1 MNSRWQTSRIGLINF
16 WYYDEQEFPF
26 VKGRMLLRGSNGSGK
41 SVTMQSVIPLL
52 LDGNMSP
59 ERLDPFGSR
68 DRKMSSYL
76 LEEDD
81 DRDERTGYLY
91 LEFKRQESGTWLT
104 VGMGIRARKGKP
116 LDKWYFSL
124 TDGRRVGRDFFLYK
138 EIGEKVTLSKKELEN
153 RIAGGGQIFDRQ
165 ADYMEYV
172 NRQIFGFETVE
183 EYKEMIDL
191 LIQLRTPKLSKDF
204 KPSVVNDILSDSLQ
218 PLSDEDL
225 RPMSE
230 AIENM
235 DTMNMNLK
243 AREAGYQAAEKIQ
256 RVLDRYNRLTLFE
269 KADRCC
275 ENRKRLLALEKEER
289 ARTEENE
296 RCEKRVR
303 QLEDEIADLDARRD
317 TMEKERDSLSRSDA
331 VGLKSREMDLAS
343 RIRARE
349 TLLSEKKRQL
359 DAKQEQYVE
368 LEDRRKRE
376 KDRVY
381 EKECELDVILEEMRA
396 EAEEMSFD
404 EHAFFREELKE
415 NFHRPFSWDTHEAQ
429 FIKVKSEI
437 SRGTE
442 LLRDAE
448 IRRKEADELL
458 KNRERQ
464 QRETDMAMR
473 KESELEAMLVQVE
486 NEWKE
491 ALYSWNEQNEE
502 LKFSK
507 EQMREMARFADE
519 YGEDSDFAKVRQ
531 TAADLWIDRKG
542 GINGELGRK
551 QEEKRNLEEAHR
563 EIEEELAQ
571 WESSREPEPPRS
583 EAVRKNRERLQ
594 EKGIPY
600 QEFYKVVEFGKE
612 LVQDPEA
619 CGRLEEALLEMGILD
634 ALVIEEQYR
643 EQVLAAD
650 PGCADRYLFVQPHHA
665 EKSLLD
671 VLDLNDS
678 VNDIFFN
685 QRITGILGNI
695 FLAGTSDAGEKS
707 GAKVEGAGGD
717 FPDETGPSVTAVYPD
732 GSYQIGVIRG
742 TVTGEHEA
750 GFIGVQARERSRKA
764 KIAACRDMLAENE
777 RQQEIL
783 ERETEVLKQRLVRL
797 QQEYEKLPGDTD
809 IREAF
814 RMLSDARRIVEQ
826 MRQEGA
832 RLEEELL
839 KVSAVLKELKRQAAE
854 IAQKLY
860 LNCSYETFRRADEAA
875 ADYRQHFYQL
885 RSGHEL
891 FLQVHAHLEELK
903 ERQELLDQEMD
914 QIRYEAGNAARE
926 LNKEREEYNSII
938 QQLELTD
945 YEQIRKQLDECMDW
959 LKNYPGRLQKCV
971 AEKTQNE
978 ERIRTLREQAAQNEE
993 RISELRSKAE
1003 YLGKC
1008 FAAEMELD
1016 YVHFTES
1023 PIKDAADRDNTALEE
1038 AAGKVRDF
1046 LAPECRDMEKEQIIS
1061 RLNQVYFENR
1071 GFLTDYQ
1078 IMQTELFEEL
1088 DRQAQRGDPPAK
1100 RLDIAARYQGVRIP
1114 FGSLLT
1120 HLEEEIAELK
1130 DLIKDGDRELFE
1142 DILANTVSRKIR
1154 GKINS
1159 SNAWVEKMN
1168 SLMGAMNTS
1177 SGLKLKLR
1185 WRSRTAETED
1195 QLDTKEL
1202 VELLKKDYRLM
1213 REEEAAKLS
1222 AHFRSKVEEA
1232 RRHAKDSGGMISF
1245 YQVMK
1250 ETLDYRKWFEFQLFF
1265 QKGGERVKEL
1275 TNSVFGTFSG
1285 GEKAMAMYVPL
1296 FSAVVAKYQGGR
1308 ADAPRLISLDEAFA
1322 GVDNRNIRDMFRLMT
1337 EFQFDFIINSQV
1349 LWGDCDTLDALA
1361 IYQLLRPENAKF
1373 VTVMPYLWNGHA
1385 RVMLEDESEM
1395 EEQAAQTGPSGMSE

>member
-1 MNSRWQTSRIGLINF
+1 MNSRWQASRIGLINF

-81 DRDERTGYLY
+81 GRDERTGYLY
-91 LEFKRQESGTWLT
+91 LEFKRKESDTWLT
-104 VGMGIRARKGKP
+104 VGMGIRARRGKP

-124 TDGRRVGRDFFLYK
+124 SDGRRVGRDFLLYK

-153 RIAGGGQIFDRQ
+153 RIAGGGQVFDRQ

-204 KPSVVNDILSDSLQ
+204 KPSVVSDILSDSLQ

-235 DTMNMNLK
+235 DTMNLNLK
-243 AREAGYQAAEKIQ
+243 AREAGHQAAEKIQ

-275 ENRKRLLALEKEER
+275 ENQKKLSEAEREAGSQAEETERSRKRVLALE
-289 ARTEENE
+289 
-296 RCEKRVR
+296 
-303 QLEDEIADLDARRD
+303 QEISELDARRD
-317 TMEKERDSLSRSDA
+317 ALEKERESLSKSDA
-331 VGLKSREMDLAS
+331 VSLKSRELDLAA
-343 RIRARE
+343 RIRTRE
-349 TLLSEKKRQL
+349 SLLEEKQRQL
-359 DAKQEQYVE
+359 DAKQEQYTE
-368 LEDRRKRE
+368 IEGKKKQEEDRA
-376 KDRVY
+376 Y
-381 EKECELDVILEEMRA
+381 EKERELDSILEEMQS
-396 EAEEMSFD
+396 EAGEMSFE
-404 EHAFFREELKE
+404 EHDFFQDELKE
-415 NFHRPFSWDTHEAQ
+415 NFDKAFSWDTHEAQ
-429 FIKVKSEI
+429 FQKVKDEI

-442 LLRDAE
+442 LLREAAT
-448 IRRKEADELL
+448 RQREADELL
-458 KNRERQ
+458 KKRERQ
-464 QRETDMAMR
+464 QRETDAAQR
-473 KESELEAMLVQVE
+473 RESELESVLVQVE

-491 ALYSWNEQNEE
+491 ALYSWNGRNEE
-502 LKFSK
+502 LKFTP
-507 EQMREMARFADE
+507 EQMREIARFADE
-519 YGEDSDFAKVRQ
+519 YGESSDFARVRQ
-531 TAADLWIDRKG
+531 TAADLWIGRKG
-542 GINGELGRK
+542 EISGKVRRRQDELRD
-551 QEEKRNLEEAHR
+551 LENVRR

-571 WESSREPEPPRS
+571 WESTREPEPPRS
-583 EAVRKNRERLQ
+583 DTVRKNRERLR

-600 QEFYKVVEFGKE
+600 QEFYKVVEFGRE
-612 LVQDPEA
+612 LSGDPKR

-643 EQVLAAD
+643 EQVMKAD

-678 VNDIFFN
+678 VNDIFMN

-695 FLAGTSDAGEKS
+695 GIS
-707 GAKVEGAGGD
+707 GSEEPEGAASG
-717 FPDETGPSVTAVYPD
+717 ESVHAGSAGIGASMTAVHPD
-732 GSYQIGVIRG
+732 GSYQIGVVSG
-742 TVTGEHEA
+742 TVSGEHEA
-750 GFIGVQARERSRKA
+750 GFIGVQAREKNRQA
-764 KIAACRDMLAENE
+764 KIASCRELLAENE
-777 RQQEIL
+777 QRQ
-783 ERETEVLKQRLVRL
+783 EVLRGEVAVLEQRISRL
-797 QQEYEKLPGDTD
+797 QEEYESLPEDTD
-809 IREAF
+809 MREAWK
-814 RMLSDARRIVEQ
+814 MLSEARRTVER
-826 MRQEGA
+826 MREEGA
-832 RLEEELL
+832 RLERELMEVGEAL
-839 KVSAVLKELKRQAAE
+839 GELKRQAAE
-854 IAQKLY
+854 IARKLY
-860 LNCSYETFRRADEAA
+860 LTCSYETFRRADEAA
-875 ADYRQHFYQL
+875 SDYRQHFYQL

-891 FLQVHAHLEELK
+891 FLQIRSHMEELG
-903 ERQELLDQEMD
+903 ERQEILDGEMD
-914 QIRYEAGNAARE
+914 QIRYEAGGVKKE
-926 LNKEREEYNSII
+926 LKKEQEEYDSILR
-938 QQLELTD
+938 QLELTD
-945 YEQIRKQLDECMDW
+945 YEQIRQKLDECMEW
-959 LKNYPGRLQKCV
+959 LKDYPERLQSCV
-971 AEKTQNE
+971 AEKTLNE
-978 ERIRTLREQAAQNEE
+978 ERIRALSEQAAQNEE
-993 RISELRSKAE
+993 RISELRRRAE
-1003 YLGKC
+1003 YLETC
-1008 FAAEMELD
+1008 FAAERSLHYVEL
-1016 YVHFTES
+1016 
-1023 PIKDAADRDNTALEE
+1023 PGEE
-1038 AAGKVRDF
+1038 AEAAESAEKIRSLLAG
-1046 LAPECRDMEKEQIIS
+1046 ECRDMDKEQIIRS
-1061 RLNQVYFENR
+1061 
-1071 GFLTDYQ
+1071 
-1078 IMQTELFEEL
+1078 
-1088 DRQAQRGDPPAK
+1088 AK

-1114 FGSLLT
+1114 FGRLLT
-1120 HLEEEIAELK
+1120 HLAEEIAELK
-1130 DLIKDGDRELFE
+1130 DLIKAGDRELFE

-1177 SGLKLKLR
+1177 SGLKLNLR

-1213 REEEAAKLS
+1213 REDEAAKLS

-1232 RRHAKDSGGMISF
+1232 RRHARDSGGMISF

-1308 ADAPRLISLDEAFA
+1308 PDAPRLISLDEAFA
-1322 GVDNRNIRDMFRLMT
+1322 GVDNRNIRDMFRLMA
-1337 EFQFDFIINSQV
+1337 EFEFDFIINSQV

-1395 EEQAAQTGPSGMSE
+1395 EKRAAQEA

>member
-1 MNSRWQTSRIGLINF
+1 MNSRWQASRIGLINF

-81 DRDERTGYLY
+81 GRDERTGYLY
-91 LEFKRQESGTWLT
+91 LEFKRRESDTWLT
-104 VGMGIRARKGKP
+104 VGMGIRARRGKP

-124 TDGRRVGRDFFLYK
+124 SDGRRVGKDFLLYK

-153 RIAGGGQIFDRQ
+153 RIAGGGQVFDRQ

-204 KPSVVNDILSDSLQ
+204 KPSVVSDILSDSLQ

-235 DTMNMNLK
+235 DTMNLNLK

-275 ENRKRLLALEKEER
+275 ENQKKLSEAEREARSQAEETECSRKRVLALE
-289 ARTEENE
+289 
-296 RCEKRVR
+296 
-303 QLEDEIADLDARRD
+303 QEISELDARRD
-317 TMEKERDSLSRSDA
+317 ALEKERESLSKSDA
-331 VGLKSREMDLAS
+331 VSLKSRELDLAS
-343 RIRARE
+343 RIRTRE
-349 TLLSEKKRQL
+349 GLLEEKRRQL

-368 LEDRRKRE
+368 LEGKKKQEEDRA
-376 KDRVY
+376 Y
-381 EKECELDVILEEMRA
+381 EKESELDGILEEMQS
-396 EAEEMSFD
+396 EAGEMSFE
-404 EHAFFREELKE
+404 EHDFFQDELKE
-415 NFHRPFSWDTHEAQ
+415 NFNSAFSWDTHEAQ
-429 FIKVKSEI
+429 FQKVKDEI
-437 SRGTE
+437 GRGTE
-442 LLRDAE
+442 LLREAE
-448 IRRKEADELL
+448 TRQREADELL
-458 KNRERQ
+458 KKRERQ
-464 QRETDMAMR
+464 QRETDAAQR
-473 KESELEAMLVQVE
+473 RESELESVLVQVE

-491 ALYSWNEQNEE
+491 ALYSWNGRNEE
-502 LKFSK
+502 LKFTP

-519 YGEDSDFAKVRQ
+519 YGESSDFARVRQ
-531 TAADLWIDRKG
+531 TAADLWIRRKG
-542 GINGELGRK
+542 EISGEVCRRQDELRD
-551 QEEKRNLEEAHR
+551 LENAHR

-571 WESSREPEPPRS
+571 WESTREPEPPRS
-583 EAVRKNRERLQ
+583 DTVRKNRERLR

-600 QEFYKVVEFGKE
+600 QEFYKVVEFGRE
-612 LVQDPEA
+612 LSGDPKR

-643 EQVLAAD
+643 EQVMKAD
-650 PGCADRYLFVQPHHA
+650 PGCADRYLFVQTHHA

-678 VNDIFFN
+678 VNDIFMN

-695 FLAGTSDAGEKS
+695 GIS
-707 GAKVEGAGGD
+707 GSEEPEGAASGG
-717 FPDETGPSVTAVYPD
+717 SVHAGFAGISASMTAVHPD
-732 GSYQIGVIRG
+732 GSYQIGVVSG
-742 TVTGEHEA
+742 TVSGEHEA
-750 GFIGVQARERSRKA
+750 GFIGVQAREKNRQA
-764 KIAACRDMLAENE
+764 KIASCRELLAENE
-777 RQQEIL
+777 QKQ
-783 ERETEVLKQRLVRL
+783 EVLRGEVAVLEQRISRL
-797 QQEYEKLPGDTD
+797 QEEYESLPEDTD
-809 IREAF
+809 MREAWK
-814 RMLSDARRIVEQ
+814 MLSEARRTVER
-826 MRQEGA
+826 MREEGA
-832 RLEEELL
+832 RLERELMEVGEAL
-839 KVSAVLKELKRQAAE
+839 GELKRQAAE
-854 IAQKLY
+854 IARKLY
-860 LNCSYETFRRADEAA
+860 LTCSYETFRRADEAA
-875 ADYRQHFYQL
+875 SDYRQHFYQL

-891 FLQVHAHLEELK
+891 FLQIRAHMEELG
-903 ERQELLDQEMD
+903 ERQEILDGEMD
-914 QIRYEAGNAARE
+914 QIRYEAGGVKKE
-926 LNKEREEYNSII
+926 LKKEQEEYDSILR
-938 QQLELTD
+938 QLELTD
-945 YEQIRKQLDECMDW
+945 YEQIRQKLDECMEW
-959 LKNYPGRLQKCV
+959 LKEYPERLQSCV

-978 ERIRTLREQAAQNEE
+978 ERIRALSEQAAQNEE
-993 RISELRSKAE
+993 RIVELKRRAE
-1003 YLGKC
+1003 YLETC
-1008 FAAEMELD
+1008 FAAERSLHYVEL
-1016 YVHFTES
+1016 
-1023 PIKDAADRDNTALEE
+1023 PGEE
-1038 AAGKVRDF
+1038 AETEEPAEKIRSLLAG
-1046 LAPECRDMEKEQIIS
+1046 ECRDMDKEQIIRS
-1061 RLNQVYFENR
+1061 LNQVYFENR

-1088 DRQAQRGDPPAK
+1088 DREAQKGDPSAK

-1114 FGSLLT
+1114 FGRLLV

-1130 DLIKDGDRELFE
+1130 DLIKAGDRELFE

-1177 SGLKLKLR
+1177 SGLKLNLR

-1213 REEEAAKLS
+1213 REDEAAKLS

-1232 RRHAKDSGGMISF
+1232 RRHARDSGGMISF

-1308 ADAPRLISLDEAFA
+1308 PDAPRLISLDEAFA
-1322 GVDNRNIRDMFRLMT
+1322 GVDNRNIRDMFRLMA
-1337 EFQFDFIINSQV
+1337 EFEFDFIINSQV

-1395 EEQAAQTGPSGMSE
+1395 EKRAAQEA

>member
-1 MNSRWQTSRIGLINF
+1 MNSRWQASRIGLINF
-16 WYYDEQEFPF
+16 WYYDDQEFPF

-81 DRDERTGYLY
+81 GRDERTGYLY
-91 LEFKRQESGTWLT
+91 LEFKRQESDTWLT
-104 VGMGIRARKGKP
+104 IGMGIRARRGKP

-124 TDGRRVGRDFFLYK
+124 SDGRRVGKDFLLYK

-153 RIAGGGQIFDRQ
+153 RIAGGGQVFDRQ

-204 KPSVVNDILSDSLQ
+204 KPSVVSDILSDSLQ

-235 DTMNMNLK
+235 DTMNLNLK

-275 ENRKRLLALEKEER
+275 ENQKKLSEAEREARSQAEETECSRKRVLALE
-289 ARTEENE
+289 
-296 RCEKRVR
+296 
-303 QLEDEIADLDARRD
+303 QEISELDARRD
-317 TMEKERDSLSRSDA
+317 ALEKERESLSKSDA
-331 VGLKSREMDLAS
+331 VSLKSRELDLAS
-343 RIRARE
+343 RIRTRE
-349 TLLSEKKRQL
+349 GLLEEKRRQL

-368 LEDRRKRE
+368 LEGKKKQEEDRA
-376 KDRVY
+376 Y
-381 EKECELDVILEEMRA
+381 EKESELDGILEEMQS
-396 EAEEMSFD
+396 EAGEMSFE
-404 EHAFFREELKE
+404 EHDFFQDELKE
-415 NFHRPFSWDTHEAQ
+415 NFNSAFSWDTHEAQ
-429 FIKVKSEI
+429 FQKVKDEI
-437 SRGTE
+437 GRGTE
-442 LLRDAE
+442 LLREAE
-448 IRRKEADELL
+448 TRQREADELL
-458 KNRERQ
+458 KKRERQ
-464 QRETDMAMR
+464 QRETDAAQR
-473 KESELEAMLVQVE
+473 RESELESVLVQVE

-491 ALYSWNEQNEE
+491 ALYSWNGRNEE
-502 LKFSK
+502 LKFTP
-507 EQMREMARFADE
+507 EQMREIARFADE
-519 YGEDSDFAKVRQ
+519 YGESSDFARVRQ
-531 TAADLWIDRKG
+531 TAADLWIGRKG
-542 GINGELGRK
+542 EISGKVRRRQDELRD
-551 QEEKRNLEEAHR
+551 LENIRR

-571 WESSREPEPPRS
+571 WESTREPEPPRS
-583 EAVRKNRERLQ
+583 DTVRKNRERLR

-600 QEFYKVVEFGKE
+600 QEFYKVVEFGRE
-612 LVQDPEA
+612 LSGDPKR

-643 EQVLAAD
+643 EQVMKAD
-650 PGCADRYLFVQPHHA
+650 PGCADRYLFVQTHHA

-678 VNDIFFN
+678 VNDIFMN

-695 FLAGTSDAGEKS
+695 ALSERLEEA
-707 GAKVEGAGGD
+707 EGAGSGG
-717 FPDETGPSVTAVYPD
+717 TAGIGASMTAVRPD
-732 GSYQIGVIRG
+732 GSYQIGVVSG
-742 TVTGEHEA
+742 TISGEHEA
-750 GFIGVQARERSRKA
+750 GFIGVQAREKNRQA
-764 KIAACRDMLAENE
+764 KIASCRELLAENE
-777 RQQEIL
+777 QKQ
-783 ERETEVLKQRLVRL
+783 EVLCGEVAVLEQRISRL
-797 QQEYEKLPGDTD
+797 QEEYESLPEDTD
-809 IREAF
+809 MREAWK
-814 RMLSDARRIVEQ
+814 MLSEARRTVER
-826 MRQEGA
+826 MREEGA
-832 RLEEELL
+832 RLERELMEVGKAL
-839 KVSAVLKELKRQAAE
+839 GELKRQAAE

-860 LNCSYETFRRADEAA
+860 LTCSYETFRRADEAA
-875 ADYRQHFYQL
+875 SDYRQHFYQL

-891 FLQVHAHLEELK
+891 FLQIRAHMEELG
-903 ERQELLDQEMD
+903 ERQEILDGEMD
-914 QIRYEAGNAARE
+914 QIRYEAGSAGRE
-926 LNKEREEYNSII
+926 LKKEQEEYDSILR
-938 QQLELTD
+938 QLELTD
-945 YEQIRKQLDECMDW
+945 YEQIRQKLDECMEW
-959 LKNYPGRLQKCV
+959 LKEYPERLQSCV

-978 ERIRTLREQAAQNEE
+978 ERIRALLEQVAQNEE
-993 RISELRSKAE
+993 RIGELRRRAE
-1003 YLGKC
+1003 YLETC
-1008 FAAEMELD
+1008 FAAERSLHYVELPEE
-1016 YVHFTES
+1016 ES
-1023 PIKDAADRDNTALEE
+1023 ETAESAEKIRSLL
-1038 AAGKVRDF
+1038 AG
-1046 LAPECRDMEKEQIIS
+1046 ECRDMDKEQIIRS
-1061 RLNQVYFENR
+1061 LNQVYFENR

-1088 DRQAQRGDPPAK
+1088 DREAQKGDPSAK

-1114 FGSLLT
+1114 FGRLLT
-1120 HLEEEIAELK
+1120 HLAEEIAELK
-1130 DLIKDGDRELFE
+1130 DLIKAGDRELFE

-1177 SGLKLKLR
+1177 SGLKLNLR

-1213 REEEAAKLS
+1213 REDEAAKLS

-1232 RRHAKDSGGMISF
+1232 RRHARDSGGMISF

-1308 ADAPRLISLDEAFA
+1308 PDAPRLISLDEAFA
-1322 GVDNRNIRDMFRLMT
+1322 GVDNRNIRDMFRLMA

-1395 EEQAAQTGPSGMSE
+1395 EKRAAQEA

>member
-1 MNSRWQTSRIGLINF
+1 MNSRWQASRIGLINF
-16 WYYDEQEFPF
+16 WYYDDQEFPF

-81 DRDERTGYLY
+81 GRDERTGYLY
-91 LEFKRQESGTWLT
+91 LEFKRKESDTWLT
-104 VGMGIRARKGKP
+104 VGMGIRARRGKP

-124 TDGRRVGRDFFLYK
+124 SDGRRVGRDFLLYK

-153 RIAGGGQIFDRQ
+153 RIAGGGQVFDRQ

-183 EYKEMIDL
+183 EYKELIDL

-235 DTMNMNLK
+235 DTMNLNLK

-275 ENRKRLLALEKEER
+275 ENQKKLSEAEREAKAQADETERSRKRVLALE
-289 ARTEENE
+289 
-296 RCEKRVR
+296 
-303 QLEDEIADLDARRD
+303 QEISELDARRD
-317 TMEKERDSLSRSDA
+317 AMEKERESLSKSDA
-331 VGLKSREMDLAS
+331 VSLKSRELDLAS
-343 RIRARE
+343 RIRTRKS
-349 TLLSEKKRQL
+349 LLEKKQRQL
-359 DAKQEQYVE
+359 DAKQEQYTE
-368 LEDRRKRE
+368 IEGKKKQEEDRA
-376 KDRVY
+376 Y
-381 EKECELDVILEEMRA
+381 EKERELDSILEEMQS
-396 EAEEMSFD
+396 EAEEMSFE
-404 EHAFFREELKE
+404 EHDFFQAELKE
-415 NFHRPFSWDTHEAQ
+415 NFDKAFSWETHETQ
-429 FIKVKSEI
+429 FRKVKDEI

-442 LLRDAE
+442 LLREAE
-448 IRRKEADELL
+448 TRQREADDLL
-458 KNRERQ
+458 KKRERQ
-464 QRETDMAMR
+464 QRETDAAQR
-473 KESELEAMLVQVE
+473 REGELESVLVQVE

-491 ALYSWNEQNEE
+491 ALYSWNGRNEE
-502 LKFSK
+502 LKFTP

-519 YGEDSDFAKVRQ
+519 YGEASDFTRVRQ
-531 TAADLWIDRKG
+531 TAADLWIGRKG
-542 GINGELGRK
+542 EISGEVRRRQDELRD
-551 QEEKRNLEEAHR
+551 LENAHR

-571 WESSREPEPPRS
+571 WESSREPEPTRS
-583 EAVRKNRERLQ
+583 NAVRRNREWLR

-600 QEFYKVVEFGKE
+600 QEFYKVVEFGQE
-612 LVQDPEA
+612 LSGDPER

-643 EQVLAAD
+643 DQVMEAD
-650 PGCADRYLFVQPHHA
+650 PGCADRYLFVQPHYA

-678 VNDIFFN
+678 VNDIFMN

-695 FLAGTSDAGEKS
+695 ALSERPEEA
-707 GAKVEGAGGD
+707 EGAGSG
-717 FPDETGPSVTAVYPD
+717 GSAGIGASMTAVRPD
-732 GSYQIGVIRG
+732 GSYQIGVVSG
-742 TVTGEHEA
+742 TISGEHEA
-750 GFIGVQARERSRKA
+750 GFIGVQAREKNRQA
-764 KIAACRDMLAENE
+764 KIASCRELLAENE
-777 RQQEIL
+777 QRQEIL
-783 ERETEVLKQRLVRL
+783 RGEVNALEQRIRRLRE
-797 QQEYEKLPGDTD
+797 EYESLPEDTD
-809 IREAF
+809 MREAWK
-814 RMLSDARRIVEQ
+814 MLSEARRAVER
-826 MRQEGA
+826 MREEGA
-832 RLEEELL
+832 RLERELMEVGEAL
-839 KVSAVLKELKRQAAE
+839 GELKRQAAE

-860 LNCSYETFRRADEAA
+860 LTCSYETFRRADEAA
-875 ADYRQHFYQL
+875 SDYRQHFYQL

-891 FLQVHAHLEELK
+891 FLQIRAHMEELG
-903 ERQELLDQEMD
+903 ERQEILDGEMD
-914 QIRYEAGNAARE
+914 QIRYEAGSAGRE
-926 LNKEREEYNSII
+926 LKKEQEEYDSILR
-938 QQLELTD
+938 QLELTD
-945 YEQIRKQLDECMDW
+945 YEQIRQKLDECMEW
-959 LKNYPGRLQKCV
+959 LKDYPERLQSCV

-978 ERIRTLREQAAQNEE
+978 ERIRAISGQAAQNEE
-993 RISELRSKAE
+993 RIVELKRRAE
-1003 YLGKC
+1003 YLETC
-1008 FAAEMELD
+1008 FAAERSLHYVELQGE
-1016 YVHFTES
+1016 ES
-1023 PIKDAADRDNTALEE
+1023 E
-1038 AAGKVRDF
+1038 AAESAERIRSL
-1046 LAPECRDMEKEQIIS
+1046 LAGECSDMDKEQIIRS
-1061 RLNQVYFENR
+1061 LNQVYFENR

-1088 DRQAQRGDPPAK
+1088 DRKAQKGDPSAK

-1114 FGSLLT
+1114 FGRLLT
-1120 HLEEEIAELK
+1120 HLAEEIEELK
-1130 DLIKDGDRELFE
+1130 DLIKAGDRELFE

-1177 SGLKLKLR
+1177 SGLKLNLR

-1213 REEEAAKLS
+1213 REDEAAKLS

-1232 RRHAKDSGGMISF
+1232 RRHARDSGGMISF

-1308 ADAPRLISLDEAFA
+1308 PDAPRLISLDEAFA
-1322 GVDNRNIRDMFRLMT
+1322 GVDNRNIRDMFRLMA

-1395 EEQAAQTGPSGMSE
+1395 EKREAQEA

>member
-1 MNSRWQTSRIGLINF
+1 MNSRWQASRIGLINF
-16 WYYDEQEFPF
+16 WYYDDQEFPF

-81 DRDERTGYLY
+81 GRDERTGYLY
-91 LEFKRQESGTWLT
+91 LEFKRQESDTWLT
-104 VGMGIRARKGKP
+104 VGMGIRARRGKP
-116 LDKWYFSL
+116 LDKWCFSL
-124 TDGRRVGRDFFLYK
+124 SDGRRVGRDFLLYK

-153 RIAGGGQIFDRQ
+153 RIAGGGQVFDRQ

-183 EYKEMIDL
+183 EYKELIDL

-235 DTMNMNLK
+235 DTMNLNLK

-275 ENRKRLLALEKEER
+275 ENQKKLSEAEREAKAQADETERSRERVLALE
-289 ARTEENE
+289 
-296 RCEKRVR
+296 
-303 QLEDEIADLDARRD
+303 QEISELDARRD
-317 TMEKERDSLSRSDA
+317 AMEKERESLSKSDA
-331 VGLKSREMDLAS
+331 VSLKSRELDLAA
-343 RIRARE
+343 RIRTRE
-349 TLLSEKKRQL
+349 SLLEEKQRQL
-359 DAKQEQYVE
+359 DAKQEQYTE
-368 LEDRRKRE
+368 IEGKKKQEEDRA
-376 KDRVY
+376 Y
-381 EKECELDVILEEMRA
+381 EKERELDSILEEMQS
-396 EAEEMSFD
+396 EAGEMSFE
-404 EHAFFREELKE
+404 EHDFFQDELKE
-415 NFHRPFSWDTHEAQ
+415 NFNAPFSWDTHEAQ
-429 FIKVKSEI
+429 FRKVKDEI

-442 LLRDAE
+442 LLREAE
-448 IRRKEADELL
+448 TRQREADDLL
-458 KNRERQ
+458 KKRERQ
-464 QRETDMAMR
+464 QRETDAAQR
-473 KESELEAMLVQVE
+473 REGELESVLVQVE

-491 ALYSWNEQNEE
+491 ALYSWNGQNEE
-502 LKFSK
+502 LKFTP

-519 YGEDSDFAKVRQ
+519 YGEESDFARVRQ
-531 TAADLWIDRKG
+531 TAADLWIGRKG
-542 GINGELGRK
+542 EISGEVRRRQDELRD
-551 QEEKRNLEEAHR
+551 LENVR
-563 EIEEELAQ
+563 QEIEEELAQ

-583 EAVRKNRERLQ
+583 DAVRKNRERLR

-600 QEFYKVVEFGKE
+600 QEFYKVLEFGRE
-612 LVQDPEA
+612 LSGDPER
-619 CGRLEEALLEMGILD
+619 CGRLEEALMEMGILD

-643 EQVLAAD
+643 DQVMEAD
-650 PGCADRYLFVQPHHA
+650 PGCADRYLFVQPHYV

-678 VNDIFFN
+678 VNDIFMN

-695 FLAGTSDAGEKS
+695 GLSGSEDPEGAASGGSVLAGSAGI
-707 GAKVEGAGGD
+707 GA
-717 FPDETGPSVTAVYPD
+717 SMTAVRPD
-732 GSYQIGVIRG
+732 GSYQIGVVSG
-742 TVTGEHEA
+742 TISGQHEA
-750 GFIGVQARERSRKA
+750 GFIGVQAREKNRQA
-764 KIAACRDMLAENE
+764 KIASCRELLAENE
-777 RQQEIL
+777 QRQETLRSEVAVL
-783 ERETEVLKQRLVRL
+783 EQRISRL
-797 QQEYEKLPGDTD
+797 QEEYESLPEDTD
-809 IREAF
+809 MREAWK
-814 RMLSDARRIVEQ
+814 MLSEAMRAVER
-826 MRQEGA
+826 MREEGA
-832 RLEEELL
+832 RLERELME
-839 KVSAVLKELKRQAAE
+839 VGEALKELKRQAAE

-860 LNCSYETFRRADEAA
+860 LTCSYETFRRADEAA
-875 ADYRQHFYQL
+875 SDYRQHFYQL

-891 FLQVHAHLEELK
+891 FLQIRAHMEELG
-903 ERQELLDQEMD
+903 ERQEILDGEMD
-914 QIRYEAGNAARE
+914 QIRYEAGSARRE
-926 LNKEREEYNSII
+926 LKKEQEEYDSILR
-938 QQLELTD
+938 QLELTD
-945 YEQIRKQLDECMDW
+945 YEQIRQKLDECMGW
-959 LKNYPGRLQKCV
+959 LKEYPERLQSCV

-978 ERIRTLREQAAQNEE
+978 ERIRALSEQAAQNEE
-993 RISELRSKAE
+993 RIVELKRRAE
-1003 YLGKC
+1003 YLETC
-1008 FAAEMELD
+1008 FAAERSLH
-1016 YVHFTES
+1016 YVKL
-1023 PIKDAADRDNTALEE
+1023 PGEE
-1038 AAGKVRDF
+1038 AEAAEPAEKIRSLLDG
-1046 LAPECRDMEKEQIIS
+1046 ECRDMDKEQIIRS
-1061 RLNQVYFENR
+1061 LNQVYFENR

-1088 DRQAQRGDPPAK
+1088 DRESQKGDPSAK
-1100 RLDIAARYQGVRIP
+1100 RLDIAARYQGMRIP
-1114 FGSLLT
+1114 FGRLLT
-1120 HLEEEIAELK
+1120 HLSEEIAELK
-1130 DLIKDGDRELFE
+1130 DLIKAGDRELFE

-1177 SGLKLKLR
+1177 SGLKLNLR

-1213 REEEAAKLS
+1213 REDEAAKLS

-1232 RRHAKDSGGMISF
+1232 RRHARDSGGMISF

-1308 ADAPRLISLDEAFA
+1308 PDAPRLISLDEAFA
-1322 GVDNRNIRDMFRLMT
+1322 GVDNRNIRDMFRLMA

-1373 VTVMPYLWNGHA
+1373 VTVMPYLWNGHS

-1395 EEQAAQTGPSGMSE
+1395 EKRAAQEA

>member
-1 MNSRWQTSRIGLINF
+1 MNSRWQASRIGLINF
-16 WYYDEQEFPF
+16 WYYDDQEFPF

-81 DRDERTGYLY
+81 GRDERTGYLY
-91 LEFKRQESGTWLT
+91 LEFKRQESDTWLT
-104 VGMGIRARKGKP
+104 VGMGIRARRGKP
-116 LDKWYFSL
+116 LDKWCFSL
-124 TDGRRVGRDFFLYK
+124 SDGRRVGRDFLLYK

-153 RIAGGGQIFDRQ
+153 RIAGGGQVFDRQ

-183 EYKEMIDL
+183 EYKELIDL

-235 DTMNMNLK
+235 DTMNLNLK

-275 ENRKRLLALEKEER
+275 ENQKKLSEAEREAKAQADETERSRERVLALE
-289 ARTEENE
+289 
-296 RCEKRVR
+296 
-303 QLEDEIADLDARRD
+303 QEISELDARRD
-317 TMEKERDSLSRSDA
+317 AMEKERESLSKSDA
-331 VGLKSREMDLAS
+331 VSLKSRELDLAA
-343 RIRARE
+343 RIRTRE
-349 TLLSEKKRQL
+349 SLLEEKQRQL
-359 DAKQEQYVE
+359 DAKQEQYTE
-368 LEDRRKRE
+368 IEGKKKQEEDRA
-376 KDRVY
+376 Y
-381 EKECELDVILEEMRA
+381 EKERELDSILEEMQS
-396 EAEEMSFD
+396 EAGEMSFE
-404 EHAFFREELKE
+404 EHDFFQDELKE
-415 NFHRPFSWDTHEAQ
+415 NFNAPFSWDIHEAQ
-429 FIKVKSEI
+429 FRKVKDEI

-442 LLRDAE
+442 LLREAE
-448 IRRKEADELL
+448 TRQREADDLL
-458 KNRERQ
+458 KKRERQ
-464 QRETDMAMR
+464 QRETDAAQR
-473 KESELEAMLVQVE
+473 REGELESVLVQVE

-491 ALYSWNEQNEE
+491 ALYSWNGQNEE
-502 LKFSK
+502 LKFTP

-519 YGEDSDFAKVRQ
+519 YGEESDFARVRQ
-531 TAADLWIDRKG
+531 TAADLWIGRKG
-542 GINGELGRK
+542 EISGEVRRRQDELRD
-551 QEEKRNLEEAHR
+551 LENVR
-563 EIEEELAQ
+563 QEIEEELAQ

-583 EAVRKNRERLQ
+583 DAVRKNRERLR

-600 QEFYKVVEFGKE
+600 QEFYKVLEFGRE
-612 LVQDPEA
+612 LSGDPER
-619 CGRLEEALLEMGILD
+619 CGRLEEALMEMGILD

-643 EQVLAAD
+643 DQVMEAD
-650 PGCADRYLFVQPHHA
+650 PGCADRYLFVQPHYV

-678 VNDIFFN
+678 VNDIFMN

-695 FLAGTSDAGEKS
+695 GLSGSEDPEGAASGGSVLAGSAGIGES
-707 GAKVEGAGGD
+707 M
-717 FPDETGPSVTAVYPD
+717 TAVRPD
-732 GSYQIGVIRG
+732 GSYQIGVVSG
-742 TVTGEHEA
+742 TISGQHEA
-750 GFIGVQARERSRKA
+750 GFIGVQAREKNRQA
-764 KIAACRDMLAENE
+764 KIASCRELLAENE
-777 RQQEIL
+777 QRQETLRSEVAVL
-783 ERETEVLKQRLVRL
+783 EQRISRL
-797 QQEYEKLPGDTD
+797 QEEYESLPEDTD
-809 IREAF
+809 MREAWK
-814 RMLSDARRIVEQ
+814 MLSEAMRAVER
-826 MRQEGA
+826 MREEGA
-832 RLEEELL
+832 RLERELME
-839 KVSAVLKELKRQAAE
+839 VGEALKELKRQAAE

-860 LNCSYETFRRADEAA
+860 LTCSYETFRRADEAA
-875 ADYRQHFYQL
+875 SDYRQHFYQL

-891 FLQVHAHLEELK
+891 FLQIRAHMEELG
-903 ERQELLDQEMD
+903 ERQEILDGEMD
-914 QIRYEAGNAARE
+914 QIRYEAGSARRE
-926 LNKEREEYNSII
+926 LKKEQEEYDSILR
-938 QQLELTD
+938 QLELTD
-945 YEQIRKQLDECMDW
+945 YEQIRQKLDECMGW
-959 LKNYPGRLQKCV
+959 LKEYPERLQSCV

-978 ERIRTLREQAAQNEE
+978 ERIRALSEQAAQNEE
-993 RISELRSKAE
+993 RIVELKRRAE
-1003 YLGKC
+1003 YLETC
-1008 FAAEMELD
+1008 FAAERSLH
-1016 YVHFTES
+1016 YVKL
-1023 PIKDAADRDNTALEE
+1023 PGEE
-1038 AAGKVRDF
+1038 AEAAEPAEKIRSF
-1046 LAPECRDMEKEQIIS
+1046 LAGECRDMDKEQIIRS
-1061 RLNQVYFENR
+1061 LNQVYFENR

-1088 DRQAQRGDPPAK
+1088 DRESQKGDPSAK
-1100 RLDIAARYQGVRIP
+1100 RLDIAARYQGMRIP
-1114 FGSLLT
+1114 FGRLLT
-1120 HLEEEIAELK
+1120 HLSEEIAELK
-1130 DLIKDGDRELFE
+1130 DLIKAGDRELFE

-1177 SGLKLKLR
+1177 SGLKLNLR

-1213 REEEAAKLS
+1213 REDEAAKLS

-1232 RRHAKDSGGMISF
+1232 RRHARDSGGMISF

-1308 ADAPRLISLDEAFA
+1308 PDAPRLISLDEAFA
-1322 GVDNRNIRDMFRLMT
+1322 GVDNRNIRDMFRLMA

-1373 VTVMPYLWNGHA
+1373 VTVMPYLWNGHS

-1395 EEQAAQTGPSGMSE
+1395 EKRAAQEA